1 MNELIVMTGAAGGI
15 GSHLVRELSRLNYRI
30 IATDYDLAALKDVA
44 EQQGWPSD
52 VILEVLDVRDENR
65 WSELFETIESRYGR
79 VDVMMN
85 VAGVLKPGTFI
96 DEDIESYERH
106 FEVNVR
112 GVFLER
118 ERQVNGW
125 LHAGKDILSTS
136 RHSRALHRFLAWQFT
151 VHQNMQFVG
160 CR

>member
-65 WSELFETIESRYGR
+65 WSELLR
-79 VDVMMN
+79 
-85 VAGVLKPGTFI
+85 
-96 DEDIESYERH
+96 
-106 FEVNVR
+106 
-112 GVFLER
+112 
-118 ERQVNGW
+118 
-125 LHAGKDILSTS
+125 LSSLVTDGLMS
-136 RHSRALHRFLAWQFT
+136 
-151 VHQNMQFVG
+151 
-160 CR
+160 